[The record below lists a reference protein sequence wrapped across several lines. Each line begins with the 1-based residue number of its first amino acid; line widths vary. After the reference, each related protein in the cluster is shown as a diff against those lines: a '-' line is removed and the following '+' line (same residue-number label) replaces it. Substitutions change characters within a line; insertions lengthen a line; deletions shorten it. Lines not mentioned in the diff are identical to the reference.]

1 MNTNIES
8 VHNTSYDMLQE
19 ISQETSQ
26 NNDQYNTSYETLQEG
41 FQEELQE
48 GFQEE
53 LQETLQGSYDAIKLK
68 LHMRKLWTDHAIF
81 IRQFIVDLLGNLPD
95 IDYTTERLFK
105 NQEQTGNCFECFFGD
120 VAASNMISLLK
131 EHVTITIDLLKSIKN
146 GNMIDA
152 TSLEDIQITNI
163 ENICT
168 LLCTINQCYSIGELS
183 DILKTYLILTKYQFI
198 ARMNGDYNGDIIYLD
213 MGLNHILRI
222 SDYLSNGITEAFFED

>member
-8 VHNTSYDMLQE
+8 VHNTSYDILQEIPQEIPQE

-26 NNDQYNTSYETLQEG
+26 NNDQYNASYETLQE
-41 FQEELQE
+41 E
-48 GFQEE
+48 FQEE

-81 IRQFIVDLLGNLPD
+81 IRQFTVDLLGNLPD
-95 IDYTTERLFK
+95 IDYATERLFK

-131 EHVTITIDLLKSIKN
+131 EHITITIDLLKSIKN

-152 TSLEDIQITNI
+152 TILEDRQITNI
-163 ENICT
+163 ENICV
-168 LLCTINQCYSIGELS
+168 LLCTINQCYSMGELS

-222 SDYLSNGITEAFFED
+222 SDYLSNGIIEAFFKD